1 MATSKCSI
9 NGCKRNSDNLCNHCQ
24 SQVCTKHY
32 IEHVKL
38 ANNELIAL
46 SDEINSIVD
55 TIQQHDLTVYVFE
68 QIEQWREKSHR
79 RIDEICNERK
89 QQLKIEID
97 QNINNHMKKLR
108 ELSREVKE
116 LIDEGDASFKQI
128 ENIKNN
134 IEKCREQCKQFDIP
148 DYFRLNLKAVNFEI
162 TLLHHELFTGD
173 GTLLSL
179 EHQLKLNK
187 FYGIEGQKWT
197 LVYKATRDGF
207 SSSDFHRCC
216 DNQGPTITVIRS
228 TEGGYLFGGYTSVSW
243 RPAEDY
249 VLDSDN
255 PFLFTLTNPHGISP
269 TKYPIKTPKYSIY
282 AGTNYGPTFGGG
294 HDLYVHSNSQA
305 NRRSFFHFPHSYTD
319 TTDQGAVTFTGDQN
333 FQTNDIEV
341 YRLIQT

>member
-216 DNQGPTITVIRS
+216 DN
-228 TEGGYLFGGYTSVSW
+228 SV
-243 RPAEDY
+243 P
-249 VLDSDN
+249 
-255 PFLFTLTNPHGISP
+255 SP
-269 TKYPIKTPKYSIY
+269 V
-282 AGTNYGPTFGGG
+282 N
-294 HDLYVHSNSQA
+294 NS
-305 NRRSFFHFPHSYTD
+305 
-319 TTDQGAVTFTGDQN
+319 
-333 FQTNDIEV
+333 
-341 YRLIQT
+341 